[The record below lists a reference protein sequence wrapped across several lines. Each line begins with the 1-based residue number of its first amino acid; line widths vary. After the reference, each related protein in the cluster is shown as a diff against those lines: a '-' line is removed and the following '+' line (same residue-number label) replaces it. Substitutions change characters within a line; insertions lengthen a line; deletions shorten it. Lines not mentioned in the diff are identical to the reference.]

1 MRNGALKHFNI
12 GDAVLI
18 LLLASVT
25 FFLLARTLL
34 TGVTRLWVRS
44 WTRATALIQPAGA
57 RDHQRARGLWTRWLF
72 RIQLSGTGARYVG
85 CFVIMSK
92 QIGLNPIQQKLSG
105 QRIQIRFNPS
115 HPETSFLEHLRDPLF
130 ERYKATQQANWI
142 GQTPNPGLRSP
153 FS

>member
-1 MRNGALKHFNI
+1 
-12 GDAVLI
+12 
-18 LLLASVT
+18 
-25 FFLLARTLL
+25 
-34 TGVTRLWVRS
+34 
-44 WTRATALIQPAGA
+44 
-57 RDHQRARGLWTRWLF
+57 
-72 RIQLSGTGARYVG
+72 
-85 CFVIMSK
+85 MSK